1 VNDMTRL
8 APSSLLGWGVIGTG
22 GIAADFC
29 EALTRSRRCRVVN
42 VAGSSADKGRAF
54 AERFGLA
61 GWSEGLSHLL
71 ADPAVDA
78 VYIATPHPLHEQHA
92 LTCIA
97 AGTHV
102 LCEKPL
108 TMDEP
113 SAARVLAAAKRQGV
127 FVMEA
132 FMYRCHPLLRDL
144 LTRLTDGAIG
154 AIRHVRADF
163 GFRVARSPE
172 HRLFNL
178 ALGGGSIL
186 DVGGYPVSFARLIAG
201 VVEGTPFAEPIGL
214 TASGLVGPTG
224 ADELATAHLTFR
236 SGFTAS
242 VTSAVCHDVGTTAV
256 VFGEHGK
263 IVLPDPWIPGS
274 RRQGLVSEMIV
285 FRDGR
290 DAEHVTVHTDQATY
304 AIEADLVRDTL
315 PAIEAA
321 WPAMSH
327 ADTLGNMRVLDAW
340 QAAVRHGRM
349 PSRHSTVS

>member
-1 VNDMTRL
+1 MNDVLR
-8 APSSLLGWGVIGTG
+8 WGVIGTG

-29 EALTRSRRCRVVN
+29 EALKRSRRCRVVN
-42 VAGSSADKGRAF
+42 VAGSSPAKARAF

-61 GWSEGLSHLL
+61 GWSEAMPQLL
-71 ADPAVDA
+71 ADREVDA
-78 VYIATPHPLHEQHA
+78 VYIATPHPLHEPHA
-92 LTCIA
+92 LNCIA
-97 AGTHV
+97 AGKHV

-108 TMDEP
+108 TLDES
-113 SAARVLAAAKRQGV
+113 SAARVLAAAKRRGV

-132 FMYRCHPLLRDL
+132 FMYRCHPLLQQL
-144 LTRLTDGAIG
+144 LTRLQDGAIG

-163 GFRVARSPE
+163 GFRVARMPE

-201 VVEGTPFAEPIGL
+201 VVEGTPFAEPIEL
-214 TASGLVGPTG
+214 TANGLIGPTG
-224 ADELATAHLTFR
+224 ADELATAQLTFR
-236 SGFTAS
+236 SGLTAS
-242 VTSAVCHDVGTTAV
+242 LTSAVCHDVGTTAV

-274 RRQGLVSEMIV
+274 RRQGLVTELTV

-290 DAEHVTVHTDQATY
+290 DAEQVTVQTDLATY
-304 AIEADLVRDTL
+304 AIEAELVRDTL

-327 ADTLGNMRVLDAW
+327 GDTLGNLRVLDSW
-340 QAAVRHGRM
+340 QAAVHQGRI

>member
-1 VNDMTRL
+1 MEQ
-8 APSSLLGWGVIGTG
+8 LGWGVIGTG
-22 GIAADFC
+22 GIAGDFC
-29 EALTRSRRCRVVN
+29 EALKRSRRCRVVN
-42 VAGSSADKGRAF
+42 VAGSSPAKARDF
-54 AERFGLA
+54 AERFDLA
-61 GWSEGLSHLL
+61 RWSEGVSHLL
-71 ADPAVDA
+71 ADPGVDA

-92 LTCIA
+92 LSCIE
-97 AGTHV
+97 AGKHG

-108 TMDEP
+108 TMNEP
-113 SAARVLAAAKRQGV
+113 SAARVLAAAKRRGV

-132 FMYRCHPLLRDL
+132 FMYRCHPLLHRL
-144 LTRLTDGAIG
+144 LTLLKDGAIG

-163 GFRVARSPE
+163 GFRIARMPE

-178 ALGGGSIL
+178 TLGGGSIL

-214 TASGLVGPTG
+214 TGNGLIGPTG
-224 ADELATAHLTFR
+224 VDELATADLTFR
-236 SGFTAS
+236 SGLTAS
-242 VTSAVCHDVGTTAV
+242 VTSAIYHDVGTTAV

-274 RRQGLVSEMIV
+274 RRQGLATEFTV
-285 FRDGR
+285 FRDGH
-290 DAEHVTVHTDQATY
+290 DPEQVTVRTDQATY
-304 AIEADLVRDTL
+304 AIEAELVCDTL

-327 ADTLGNMRVLDAW
+327 TDTLGNMRVLDSW
-340 QAAVRHGRM
+340 QAAVRQRRM

>member
-1 VNDMTRL
+1 MNDVLR
-8 APSSLLGWGVIGTG
+8 WGVIGTG

-29 EALTRSRRCRVVN
+29 EALKRSQRCRVIN
-42 VAGSSADKGRAF
+42 VAGSSAAKARAF
-54 AERFGLA
+54 AERFDLA
-61 GWSEGLSHLL
+61 GWSEGIAQLL
-71 ADPAVDA
+71 ADRDVDA

-92 LTCIA
+92 LNCIA
-97 AGTHV
+97 AGKHV

-108 TMDEP
+108 TLDEP
-113 SAARVLAAAKRQGV
+113 GAARVLAAAKRRGV

-132 FMYRCHPLLRDL
+132 FMYRCHPLLRHL
-144 LTRLTDGAIG
+144 LTRLQDGAIG

-163 GFRVARSPE
+163 GFRVARTAE

-201 VVEGTPFAEPIGL
+201 VVEGTPFAEPIEL
-214 TASGLVGPTG
+214 TANGLIGPTG
-224 ADELATAHLTFR
+224 ADELATAQLTFR
-236 SGFTAS
+236 SGLTAS
-242 VTSAVCHDVGTTAV
+242 LTSAVCHDVGTTAV

-274 RRQGLVSEMIV
+274 RRQGLVTELAV

-290 DAEHVTVHTDQATY
+290 DAEQVTVQTDLATY
-304 AIEADLVRDTL
+304 AIEAELVRDTL
-315 PAIEAA
+315 PALEAA

-327 ADTLGNMRVLDAW
+327 ADTLGNMRVLDRW
-340 QAAVRHGRM
+340 QAAVHQGRM